1 MRQYDDSEGEGVTT
15 RTVLIPDKLEL
26 DHQTI
31 LRGDIEWLK
40 LDFYMLGDS
49 LSMEAY
55 SSAGILFKS
64 KGGESGV
71 AWDGVQCST
80 TGFGTDL
87 SVPPPDLHVPLIS

>member
-1 MRQYDDSEGEGVTT
+1 
-15 RTVLIPDKLEL
+15 
-26 DHQTI
+26 
-31 LRGDIEWLK
+31 
-40 LDFYMLGDS
+40 MLGDS

-64 KGGESGV
+64 KDGEGGV